1 MRTAYIH
8 ANIPFSKA
16 DAFIT
21 EDGRFREVGKARRL
35 LKRPLDRVVD
45 LKEAV
50 VLSGFHDAHL
60 HLLGIGK
67 MMEIFDASRHT
78 TIAALVEALQK
89 RVSGPLL
96 GRGYHEDGFKEKRS
110 LLKEDLDKASRKHP
124 IAIYRSCGHLV
135 VANEKAIE
143 DAKRH
148 HGRLPKKTS
157 AYDLE
162 KGHFKE
168 EAISW
173 ILYRLDDPSKETIK
187 RQILLG
193 QEKLLSE
200 GVTAVQSDD
209 FAVYGTPYEEVLSAF
224 RELADEGRLK
234 IRIQEQVHP
243 KDSSEFDRFLEKD
256 KDTAFGRYKNGPL
269 KLFLDGSLGARTA
282 LLKSPYTDD
291 PEEKGLRNFTDEELY
306 AFAKKAAEN
315 DMDFAFH
322 AIGDAAIEQAL
333 SLSERLA
340 QEDVPKGR
348 NALIHAQV
356 ANEDLILRMKKENI
370 GAIVQPIFIRTDHAF
385 VHERLGER
393 AKKAYLFNTMREKG
407 VMTAIST
414 DAPVEPSNPFLNLY
428 TACTRK
434 TLRDLRRR
442 PYLKKEA
449 MPLKDALKAYT
460 ETPAHFAR
468 CEGSL
473 GRIAQ
478 GYEADF
484 IVVRGF
490 DPLHVKSLRT
500 ARVKETYIA
509 GECVY
514 KA

>member
-21 EDGRFREVGKARRL
+21 ENGRFREVGKARRL

-45 LKEAV
+45 LREAV
-50 VLSGFHDAHL
+50 VLPGFHDAHL

-67 MMEIFDASRHT
+67 MEEIFDASRHT
-78 TIAALVEALQK
+78 SIAALVEALRK
-89 RVSGPLL
+89 EEKDPLL
-96 GRGYHEDGFKEKRS
+96 GRGYHEDGFKEKRP
-110 LLKEDLDKASRKHP
+110 LLKTDLDKAARDRP
-124 IAIYRSCGHLV
+124 IAIYRACGHLV

-143 DAKRH
+143 EAKKH
-148 HGRLPKKTS
+148 HGRLPKKAS
-157 AYDLE
+157 AFDLE

-173 ILYRLDDPSKETIK
+173 ILFRMENPSKETIK
-187 RQILLG
+187 RQILLA
-193 QEKLLSE
+193 QDKLLSQ

-209 FAVYGTPYEEVLSAF
+209 FAVYETPYETVLDAF
-224 RELADEGRLK
+224 RELAAADQLT

-243 KDSSEFDRFLEKD
+243 KDLEEFDRFLEKD
-256 KDTAFGRYKNGPL
+256 LDTSFGRYKRGPL

-282 LLKSPYTDD
+282 LLRSPYADD
-291 PEEKGLRNFTDEELY
+291 PQEKGLKNFTDEELY
-306 AFAKKAAEN
+306 AFAKRAAES

-333 SLSERLA
+333 ALSERLEA
-340 QEDVPKGR
+340 ESVPKGR
-348 NALIHAQV
+348 DALIHAQV
-356 ANEDLILRMKKENI
+356 ADEELILRMKRQRL

-407 VMTAIST
+407 LMTAIST

-449 MPLKDALKAYT
+449 LPLKDALKAYT
-460 ETPAHFAR
+460 ETPAYFAR
-468 CEGSL
+468 SEGNL
-473 GRIAQ
+473 GRIAP

-484 IVVRGF
+484 IVVSGF
-490 DPLHVKSLRT
+490 DTHNVKSLRT
-500 ARVKETYIA
+500 VRVKETYIA
-509 GECVY
+509 GERVY
-514 KA
+514 QA

>member
-8 ANIPFSKA
+8 AHIPFNKA
-16 DAFIT
+16 DAFIV
-21 EDGRFREVGKARRL
+21 EDGRFAEVGKAKRI

-45 LKEAV
+45 LQEAV
-50 VLSGFHDAHL
+50 VLPGFHDAHL

-67 MMEIFDASRHT
+67 MAEIFDASRHT
-78 TIAALVEALQK
+78 SIAALVSAL
-89 RVSGPLL
+89 RERATGPLL
-96 GRGYHEDGFKEKRS
+96 GRGYHEEGFKEKRP
-110 LLKEDLDKASRKHP
+110 LLKEDLDRASSEHP
-124 IAIYRSCGHLV
+124 IAIYRTCGHLV
-135 VANEKAIE
+135 VANEKAIQE
-143 DAKRH
+143 AKDH
-148 HGRLPKKTS
+148 HGRLPKKAS

-168 EAISW
+168 EAASW
-173 ILYRLDDPSKETIK
+173 VLHRLDDPSKATIK

-209 FAVYGTPYEEVLSAF
+209 FAVYESPYETVLSAF
-224 RELADEGRLK
+224 RELDAEGRLK
-234 IRIQEQVHP
+234 IRVQEQVHP
-243 KDSSEFDRFLEKD
+243 KDSEEFDRFLEKD
-256 KDTAFGRYKNGPL
+256 RDTAFGRYKNGPL

-282 LLKSPYTDD
+282 HLDSPYADD
-291 PEEKGLRNFTDEELY
+291 PKERGLQNFTDEELY
-306 AFAKKAAEN
+306 AFAKKAADN

-322 AIGDAAIEQAL
+322 AIGDAAIGQAL
-333 SLSERLA
+333 TLAERLRKEGA
-340 QEDVPKGR
+340 NKGR

-356 ANEDLILRMKKENI
+356 ANEELISAMKREEL
-370 GAIVQPIFIRTDHAF
+370 GAIIQPIFIRTDHAF
-385 VHERLGER
+385 VQERLGER
-393 AKKAYLFNTMREKG
+393 AEKAYLFNTMRDKG
-407 VMTAIST
+407 LTVALST

-442 PYLKKEA
+442 PFLKKEA
-449 MPLKDALKAYT
+449 LPLRAALRAYT

-468 CEGSL
+468 SERSL
-473 GRIAQ
+473 GRIAS

-490 DPLHVKSLRT
+490 NPLHVKSLRT

-514 KA
+514 QA